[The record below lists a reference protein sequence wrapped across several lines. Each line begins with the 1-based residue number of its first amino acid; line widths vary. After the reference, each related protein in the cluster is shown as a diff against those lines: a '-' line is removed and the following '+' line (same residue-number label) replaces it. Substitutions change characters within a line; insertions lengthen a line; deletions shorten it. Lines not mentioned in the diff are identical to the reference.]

1 MLALSVPCNTALTAF
16 YCDVALTACMS
27 CMANISNPV
36 VRTKMYLMGRYVYW
50 KRNEQLNLK
59 FKENTYF
66 LISFEFIVTDINSS

>member
-50 KRNEQLNLK
+50 KRNEQ
-59 FKENTYF
+59 
-66 LISFEFIVTDINSS
+66 